1 MQTCGLNFLEQFDSR
16 NGIRET
22 FKKGIN
28 PKWDYQ
34 VYFSLFLLL

>member
-22 FKKGIN
+22 FKKS
-28 PKWDYQ
+28 KWDYQ